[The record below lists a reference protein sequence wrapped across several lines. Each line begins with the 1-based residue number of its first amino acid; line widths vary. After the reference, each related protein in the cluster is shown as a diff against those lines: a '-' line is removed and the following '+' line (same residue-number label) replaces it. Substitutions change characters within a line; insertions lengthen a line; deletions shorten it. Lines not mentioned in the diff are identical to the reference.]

1 MTDQSPRHDGRA
13 PDQLREVRLTR
24 NWLDHAEGSVLVEF
38 GRTRVLCA
46 ASFTAGV
53 PRWLKGRGTGWVTAE
68 YEMLPRSTNTRS
80 DRESRRGKVGGR
92 THEIS
97 RLVGRS
103 LRAVIDTTA
112 LGENTIVLD
121 CDVLQADG
129 GTRTAAITGA
139 WVALADAV
147 ADARDKGLVA
157 AAAEPLTGSISA
169 VSVGLVGGRPVLD
182 LDYPEDSTAQ
192 TDMNVVMTGDGRF
205 VEVQG
210 TAEGAGAAFDR
221 AVLGDLLDL
230 ATTGCARAEPA
241 AAGGARRPGSRAA
254 GVTRRLVLATRNE
267 HKVHELRQ
275 ILSGLV
281 DELGLEVVGAGE
293 VEGAPDVAETEVT
306 FLGNA
311 RLKAVALASATGLPA
326 VADDSGLAVDVLG
339 GAPGVFSARWSGTT
353 AGADASRAVR
363 DRANLDLLLEQV
375 HDVPD
380 EHRGAAFVCAAVVAL
395 PDGRVQGAEGRVEG
409 RLERRPRG
417 TNGFGYDPVFVP
429 AGDTRTLAEYT
440 DEEKNAISHRGEAF
454 RALEPVLR
462 GLLSS

>member
-1 MTDQSPRHDGRA
+1 M
-13 PDQLREVRLTR
+13 
-24 NWLDHAEGSVLVEF
+24 
-38 GRTRVLCA
+38 
-46 ASFTAGV
+46 
-53 PRWLKGRGTGWVTAE
+53 
-68 YEMLPRSTNTRS
+68 
-80 DRESRRGKVGGR
+80 
-92 THEIS
+92 
-97 RLVGRS
+97 
-103 LRAVIDTTA
+103 
-112 LGENTIVLD
+112 
-121 CDVLQADG
+121 
-129 GTRTAAITGA
+129 
-139 WVALADAV
+139 
-147 ADARDKGLVA
+147 
-157 AAAEPLTGSISA
+157 
-169 VSVGLVGGRPVLD
+169 
-182 LDYPEDSTAQ
+182 
-192 TDMNVVMTGDGRF
+192 
-205 VEVQG
+205 
-210 TAEGAGAAFDR
+210 
-221 AVLGDLLDL
+221 
-230 ATTGCARAEPA
+230 
-241 AAGGARRPGSRAA
+241 
-254 GVTRRLVLATRNE
+254 TRRLVLATRNE

-275 ILSGLV
+275 ILAGLV
-281 DELGLEVVGAGE
+281 DDLGLEVVGAGD
-293 VEGAPDVAETEVT
+293 VEGAPDVPETEVT